1 MDLPIVLSHKTA
13 WLYHNVVRPSEPLSR
28 ASSLYDED
36 SLANE
41 AESTTGLPKLGLDAK
56 GLRISAA
63 VEIVADYLASLGIP
77 HEELDRIDTLVSFD
91 FERSRPAGLRR
102 HVFGAP
108 IPSEHLIEVAE
119 GLLVVDEAMC
129 FVQAGSWMS
138 EPEQLEYGYEICAR
152 YHLNHLA
159 TDDYIEMGQRYTVVD
174 LIAYCDENRSRQGA
188 TRAAAVLKRVHDGA
202 RSPMETATA
211 IMVVAKR
218 SQGGLGY
225 TRVELNHRV
234 DVPNEFK
241 YLAKAGYF
249 EIDIY
254 APASDTGI
262 EYNGSDHLDK
272 QRSASDAERMTV
284 LGTLGFRVIVLTGTQ
299 FAHQLQLHRAMNAI
313 ALAMGLK
320 CDRSEAFQKRQND
333 LREFVIRHWNGGI

>member
-36 SLANE
+36 SIADE

-63 VEIVADYLASLGIP
+63 VEIVTDYLASLGIP

-108 IPSEHLIEVAE
+108 IPSDYLIEVAE

-152 YHLNHLA
+152 YHLNHLSSG
-159 TDDYIEMGQRYTVVD
+159 DYIEMGQRYAVAD

-211 IMVVAKR
+211 IMVVAKC

-234 DVPNEFK
+234 DVP
-241 YLAKAGYF
+241 
-249 EIDIY
+249 
-254 APASDTGI
+254 
-262 EYNGSDHLDK
+262 
-272 QRSASDAERMTV
+272 QRVQISR
-284 LGTLGFRVIVLTGTQ
+284 
-299 FAHQLQLHRAMNAI
+299 
-313 ALAMGLK
+313 
-320 CDRSEAFQKRQND
+320 
-333 LREFVIRHWNGGI
+333 

>member
-1 MDLPIVLSHKTA
+1 MDLPIVLSHKAA
-13 WLYHNVVRPSEPLSR
+13 WLYHNVARPSEPLSR

-41 AESTTGLPKLGLDAK
+41 AEPTARLPKLGLDAK
-56 GLRISAA
+56 GLRASTA
-63 VEIVADYLASLGIP
+63 VGIVTDYLVVLGIP
-77 HEELDRIDTLVSFD
+77 REELDHIDTLVNFD
-91 FERSRPAGLRR
+91 FERSTPAGLRC

-108 IPSEHLIEVAE
+108 VSPGHLIEVAE
-119 GLLVVDEAMC
+119 DLLVVDEAMC

-152 YHLNHLA
+152 YHLNHLS
-159 TDDYIEMGQRYTVVD
+159 TGDYIEMGQRYTVAD
-174 LIAYCDENRSRQGA
+174 LIAYCNENRSRQGA
-188 TRAAAVLKRVHDGA
+188 VRAVAVLKRVHDGA

-225 TRVELNHRV
+225 AKIELNHRV
-234 DVPNEFK
+234 DVP
-241 YLAKAGYF
+241 
-249 EIDIY
+249 
-254 APASDTGI
+254 ASGTGI

-272 QRSASDAERMTV
+272 QRSALDAERMTV
-284 LGTLGFRVIVLTGTQ
+284 LGALGFRMIVLTGTQ

-333 LREFVIRHWNGGI
+333 LREFVIRHWDGGL

>member
-36 SLANE
+36 SIANE
-41 AESTTGLPKLGLDAK
+41 GEPTAGLPKLGLDAK

-63 VEIVADYLASLGIP
+63 VEIVTDYLASLGIP
-77 HEELDRIDTLVSFD
+77 HKELDRIDTLVSFD

-108 IPSEHLIEVAE
+108 IPSDHLIEVAE

-159 TDDYIEMGQRYTVVD
+159 TGDYIEMGQRHTVAD
-174 LIAYCDENRSRQGA
+174 LIAYCDENRSRQG
-188 TRAAAVLKRVHDGA
+188 TIRAAAVLRRVYDGA

-249 EIDIY
+249 EIDVF
-254 APASDTGI
+254 APASDTGV

-284 LGTLGFRVIVLTGTQ
+284 LSALGFRMIVLTGTQ

-333 LREFVIRHWNGGI
+333 LREFVIRHWNGGL